1 MAGEP
6 NPFEDIRSVVV
17 SELKSLFEE
26 DELSTPDFTDEL
38 VLLDT
43 DLDSLGFAVLV
54 TRLDERLGFDPFSLL
69 EDPVYPVTLG
79 DFVEVYQRF
88 RP

>member
-1 MAGEP
+1 MAKEP
-6 NPFEDIRSVVV
+6 KPLDSIRTVIV
-17 SELKSLFEE
+17 SELKLLFEE
-26 DELSTPDFTDEL
+26 DGLSLPAFNDEL

-54 TRLDERLGFDPFSLL
+54 TRLDERIGFDPFSLL
-69 EDPVYPVTLG
+69 EDPVYPITLG